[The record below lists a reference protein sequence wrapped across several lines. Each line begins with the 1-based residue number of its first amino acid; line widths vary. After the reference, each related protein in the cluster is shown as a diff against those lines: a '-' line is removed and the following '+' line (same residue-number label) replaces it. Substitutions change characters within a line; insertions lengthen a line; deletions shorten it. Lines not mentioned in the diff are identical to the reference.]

1 MAMVLRIGTV
11 VSTALL
17 ALGMA
22 AALVAPQA
30 GAAGPLLAAGLILL
44 MITPVAHLLIAL
56 GDEIAA
62 RDWAFVGAGA
72 LVLLL
77 LGASVWI
84 AFA

>member
-62 RDWAFVGAGA
+62 REWAFVGAGA

-77 LGASVWI
+77 LGGSVWI

>member
-62 RDWAFVGAGA
+62 REWAFVGAGA